1 MPISRFVAVSLRPA
15 SSVRRRTFASTG
27 RVLRLETARDTT
39 DRPRARFSCMTESFT
54 CGVSRGLPER
64 MGVDRSVV
72 EDPGDPTRTTF
83 RGQVVYRVEWLVS
96 IFSFHHHRHIAVDV
110 VDGHAPACGAGLLAT
125 VGTLWTGT
133 FVFGDASGAHP
144 WMNRPVARNRPQR
157 GPARPRMP
165 TIRSPES
172 RPASH
177 GRGPVVH
184 RIVGVRP
191 PQVAIHRRKGSCA
204 AGGA

>member
-1 MPISRFVAVSLRPA
+1 
-15 SSVRRRTFASTG
+15 
-27 RVLRLETARDTT
+27 
-39 DRPRARFSCMTESFT
+39 MTESFT

-133 FVFGDASGAHP
+133 FVFGDASG
-144 WMNRPVARNRPQR
+144 RTR
-157 GPARPRMP
+157 G
-165 TIRSPES
+165 
-172 RPASH
+172 
-177 GRGPVVH
+177 
-184 RIVGVRP
+184 
-191 PQVAIHRRKGSCA
+191 
-204 AGGA
+204 